1 MGRAGPTDGPYHRGL
16 TAGCAA
22 TLVSLIIVTYR
33 SAALAPEAV
42 RSALRSAERAGFDVE
57 IIVIDNASD
66 DGSTEVTA
74 SRFPGAT
81 VIRNDSNVG
90 FGRACN
96 QGFAAARGDWWL
108 LLNPDARTAEDA
120 LGHLVLF
127 ATANPRAAAVAP
139 RLVGAGADQAES
151 AGMQPGV
158 RAALGHF
165 LFLNRLLPG
174 DRGGPWRGFQLHR
187 REGLGPRRVD
197 WASAGALLLRP
208 AAIRQVGGFDE
219 AFFLYAEDVDLGR
232 RLSLAGWQSWLVP
245 AALAEHG
252 VAASS
257 GGVTDRWIVALH
269 DYHAR
274 HASRLGVAAFDA
286 IAGVGLA
293 FRALVASTLLRSRPG
308 GAVHA
313 ARMRIAS
320 GAALRAALRALSG
333 R

>member
-1 MGRAGPTDGPYHRGL
+1 M
-16 TAGCAA
+16 TAGSAT
-22 TLVSLIIVTYR
+22 TLVSLIVVTYR
-33 SAALAPEAV
+33 SAALAPDAV
-42 RSALRSAERAGFDVE
+42 ESVMRSAGHAGLDVE
-57 IIVIDNASD
+57 LIVVDNASD
-66 DGSTEVTA
+66 DGSAEVMA
-74 SRFPGAT
+74 ARFPGAT
-81 VIRNDSNVG
+81 VIRNGSNVG

-96 QGFAAARGDWWL
+96 QGFAVARGDWWL
-108 LLNPDARTAEDA
+108 LLNPDARTAQDA

-127 ATANPRAAAVAP
+127 ATAHPSAAAVAP
-139 RLVGAGADQAES
+139 RLVGAGADEAES

-187 REGLGPRRVD
+187 REGLGPRRVE

-219 AFFLYAEDVDLGR
+219 SFFLYAEDVDLGR
-232 RLSLAGWQSWLVP
+232 RLALAGWQVWLVP

-257 GGVTDRWIVALH
+257 GGVTDRWMVALH

-274 HASRLGVAAFDA
+274 HASRVGLAAFDA
-286 IAGVGLA
+286 IAGLGLA
-293 FRALVASTLLRSRPG
+293 FRALVASTLLRGRPG

-313 ARMRIAS
+313 ARMRVAS
-320 GAALRAALRALSG
+320 AAALRASLRALSG